1 MFLAIRELKQSK
13 LRYLLV
19 ALIILLV
26 AFLVFMISGLAQG
39 LSADNASAIQHLKGN
54 YFVLDSDSG
63 HRLNRSSVPGKVTD
77 ELGKEGITAVEKL
90 SVEMFSAK
98 LGSKDKN
105 VDIALFA
112 TNSDGYLVPEPAEG
126 EPIHNKGTEILVDS
140 SLKREGLQIGDTLKM
155 GPEDTPFTVK
165 GFVDGSRFSHTPVV
179 YMDPKGFKKL
189 EGTRAKTVSDQ
200 EPKVNTIIF
209 QTEDSHIQALKQA
222 LSEYEIAT
230 QKDIL
235 KNLPSYSQEQASL
248 NMMIGF
254 LFVIAAFVLAV
265 FFYVITLQKRN
276 QFGVLKALGAKTSY
290 LAANLLGQVMLV
302 TSVCVILSI
311 VITYGVKQILPEAM
325 PFSLNPA
332 TVVIYSIILLAVSLA
347 GSLLSLIQI
356 AKVDPVEAIEGGE

>member
-77 ELGKEGITAVEKL
+77 KLGKEGITAVEKL

-155 GPEDTPFTVK
+155 GRK
-165 GFVDGSRFSHTPVV
+165 
-179 YMDPKGFKKL
+179 
-189 EGTRAKTVSDQ
+189 
-200 EPKVNTIIF
+200 
-209 QTEDSHIQALKQA
+209 
-222 LSEYEIAT
+222 
-230 QKDIL
+230 IL
-235 KNLPSYSQEQASL
+235 RL
-248 NMMIGF
+248 
-254 LFVIAAFVLAV
+254 
-265 FFYVITLQKRN
+265 R
-276 QFGVLKALGAKTSY
+276 
-290 LAANLLGQVMLV
+290 
-302 TSVCVILSI
+302 
-311 VITYGVKQILPEAM
+311 
-325 PFSLNPA
+325 
-332 TVVIYSIILLAVSLA
+332 
-347 GSLLSLIQI
+347 
-356 AKVDPVEAIEGGE
+356 